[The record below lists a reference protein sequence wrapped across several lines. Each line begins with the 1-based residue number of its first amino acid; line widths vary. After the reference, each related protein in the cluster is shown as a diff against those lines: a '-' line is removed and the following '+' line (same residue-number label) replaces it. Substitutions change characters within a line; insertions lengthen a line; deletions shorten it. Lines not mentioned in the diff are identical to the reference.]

1 MKTSRTWA
9 QEEWSTS
16 GVNVWSRLTSDTV
29 IANSSR
35 PAIFNIA
42 SLAIS
47 RARTRHAANDVNT
60 TLEIIAV
67 EPSDTEVIFWSD

>member
-1 MKTSRTWA
+1 MKTPRPWA
-9 QEEWSTS
+9 QEEWSTFR
-16 GVNVWSRLTSDTV
+16 VNVRSRLTSDII

-35 PAIFNIA
+35 PATFKIV

-47 RARTRHAANDVNT
+47 RARTRHAANDVKT

-67 EPSDTEVIFWSD
+67 EPRDTEDMFWTD

>member
-1 MKTSRTWA
+1 MGTSRPWT
-9 QEEWSTS
+9 QEKWSTS
-16 GVNVWSRLTSDTV
+16 RVNVWSRLTSDIV

-35 PAIFNIA
+35 PATFKIV

-67 EPSDTEVIFWSD
+67 EARDTEDIFWSD